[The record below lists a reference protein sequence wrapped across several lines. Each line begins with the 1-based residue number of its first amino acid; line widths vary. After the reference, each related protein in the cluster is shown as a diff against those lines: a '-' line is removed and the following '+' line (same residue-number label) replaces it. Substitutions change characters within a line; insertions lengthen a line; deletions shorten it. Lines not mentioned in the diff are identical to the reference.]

1 VTPAS
6 AAPPRRLVAALF
18 GTLKLMQMY
27 GADHATTKDAL
38 RNLAETIAEAAEDGE
53 LKVSVRGTRVQINS
67 RTMRAS
73 ECGALALSFLADEWK
88 RRSIEH
94 VSFSKK
100 VTPDELALFS
110 VAFLEVDTSFDDPT
124 SLLVATLDSGG
135 CGTISI
141 TRREQDQDDPLRLD
155 GVHDHTKL
163 RRARRAVQGL
173 VDSFLE
179 DEAAVLA
186 LAQIR
191 GHDVK
196 LFHHSLNVCIHALLI
211 GQRLGM
217 TRRQLGELGLA
228 GLLHDLG
235 KTVPLSEEEKGR
247 GHWRALR
254 AHPARGAR
262 LLLEDGTAH
271 EGMLKAAIAAYE
283 HHAHFDRSG
292 FPAIDHELHLTSRI
306 VAIAD
311 CYEALTGP
319 RPYREVPYTPYDAL
333 SLMQTR
339 AGTIF
344 DPLLLKVFVN
354 ALGAYPVGSLV
365 QLESGEIAIVCAGP
379 ERAGQLDRPRVRV
392 VRTASG
398 TLPPDTGLD
407 LSATEYRI
415 SRTLQSNE
423 VFDSVSEFVSA
434 I

>member
-1 VTPAS
+1 MRTYM
-6 AAPPRRLVAALF
+6 R
-18 GTLKLMQMY
+18 G
-27 GADHATTKDAL
+27 L
-38 RNLAETIAEAAEDGE
+38 R
-53 LKVSVRGTRVQINS
+53 
-67 RTMRAS
+67 
-73 ECGALALSFLADEWK
+73 
-88 RRSIEH
+88 
-94 VSFSKK
+94 
-100 VTPDELALFS
+100 
-110 VAFLEVDTSFDDPT
+110 AFRDV
-124 SLLVATLDSGG
+124 
-135 CGTISI
+135 
-141 TRREQDQDDPLRLD
+141 LRLD

-228 GLLHDLG
+228 GLFHDLG